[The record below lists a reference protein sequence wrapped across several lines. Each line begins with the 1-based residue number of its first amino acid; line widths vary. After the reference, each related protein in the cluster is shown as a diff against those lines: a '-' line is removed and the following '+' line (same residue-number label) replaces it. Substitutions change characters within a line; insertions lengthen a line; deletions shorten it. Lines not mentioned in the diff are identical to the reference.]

1 MSYAIFRTEKMQS
14 TVLDKCQRHNQR
26 ENRSY
31 SNQDIDLNKSKLN
44 YDLHNSKNVN
54 YRDEINKKIKER
66 YKGKRTIRKDAVLNI
81 ECLITSDTD
90 FFNRI
95 GEYETERYFR
105 EAYEFVK
112 TEFGEENINY
122 ATVHMDE
129 TTPHMHLGVTPLTKD
144 GRLNAKTWLNGK
156 KKLTEMQNRFHKHM
170 TDKGFEVE
178 RGISSEETKAKNKRI
193 AELKKE
199 SLKELE
205 QIKKEIQIARNELN
219 NMSAALY
226 QSSLELDTIDYET
239 ISKSDFEKLKIT
251 AINAS
256 KIQNAFNKKI
266 EILEKENRELK
277 DKIEILAKEKD
288 IYKNGRSSSAKMY
301 NNEFEKLKEDYKINT
316 LRKDLLI
323 KDMTQFLK
331 NKRMY
336 IDFEIY
342 KEDMLNK
349 IAYYLEHEDERKQ
362 IAHNGQEKVCKEH
375 TYDIHLKEMLDLV
388 FDHTDPF

>member
-277 DKIEILAKEKD
+277 DKNEILAKEKD

-323 KDMTQFLK
+323 KDITQFLK

-336 IDFEIY
+336 LDFEIY

-349 IAYYLEHEDERKQ
+349 RIELAEQQKSRNKSKVSKPIIDKGLE
-362 IAHNGQEKVCKEH
+362 
-375 TYDIHLKEMLDLV
+375 L
-388 FDHTDPF
+388 

>member
-44 YDLHNSKNVN
+44 YDLHNSKNIN
-54 YRDEINKKIKER
+54 YRDEINKKIKDR

-178 RGISSEETKAKNKRI
+178 RGISSKETKAKNKRI

-219 NMSAALY
+219 NMSDALY

-266 EILEKENRELK
+266 EFLEKENKELK
-277 DKIEILAKEKD
+277 DKNETLAKEKD

-301 NNEFEKLKEDYKINT
+301 NNTFEKLKEDYKINT

-349 IAYYLEHEDERKQ
+349 RIELAEQQKSRNKSKVSKSITDKGLE
-362 IAHNGQEKVCKEH
+362 
-375 TYDIHLKEMLDLV
+375 L
-388 FDHTDPF
+388 

>member
-112 TEFGEENINY
+112 TEFGKENINY

-277 DKIEILAKEKD
+277 DKNEILAKEKD

-349 IAYYLEHEDERKQ
+349 RIELAEQQKSRNKSKVSKPIIDKGLE
-362 IAHNGQEKVCKEH
+362 
-375 TYDIHLKEMLDLV
+375 L
-388 FDHTDPF
+388 

>member
-44 YDLHNSKNVN
+44 YDLHNSKNIN

-277 DKIEILAKEKD
+277 DKNEILAKEKD

-349 IAYYLEHEDERKQ
+349 RIELAEQQKSRNKSKVSKPIIDKGLE
-362 IAHNGQEKVCKEH
+362 
-375 TYDIHLKEMLDLV
+375 L
-388 FDHTDPF
+388 

>member
-66 YKGKRTIRKDAVLNI
+66 YKGKRTIRKDAVLNK

-277 DKIEILAKEKD
+277 DKNEILAKEKD

-349 IAYYLEHEDERKQ
+349 RIELAEQQKSRNKSKVSKPIIDKGLE
-362 IAHNGQEKVCKEH
+362 
-375 TYDIHLKEMLDLV
+375 L
-388 FDHTDPF
+388 

>member
-277 DKIEILAKEKD
+277 DKNAILAKEKD

-349 IAYYLEHEDERKQ
+349 RIELAEQQKSRNKSKVSKPIIDKGLE
-362 IAHNGQEKVCKEH
+362 
-375 TYDIHLKEMLDLV
+375 L
-388 FDHTDPF
+388 

>member
-277 DKIEILAKEKD
+277 DKNEILAKEKD

-342 KEDMLNK
+342 KEDMLYKRKELAEQQKSRNK
-349 IAYYLEHEDERKQ
+349 SKVSKPIIDKGLE
-362 IAHNGQEKVCKEH
+362 
-375 TYDIHLKEMLDLV
+375 L
-388 FDHTDPF
+388 

>member
-277 DKIEILAKEKD
+277 DKNEILAKEKD

-316 LRKDLLI
+316 
-323 KDMTQFLK
+323 M
-331 NKRMY
+331 
-336 IDFEIY
+336 
-342 KEDMLNK
+342 
-349 IAYYLEHEDERKQ
+349 
-362 IAHNGQEKVCKEH
+362 
-375 TYDIHLKEMLDLV
+375 
-388 FDHTDPF
+388 